1 MLDDLLGKTA
11 LKDRIEELEEEVES
25 LEEQLAAEERRRKE
39 AVTDKQEADRRVN
52 RLEDKVEELRDRLDK
67 EGKGEE
73 GTEFRVAKAVRD
85 STLADVLD
93 LLESSESGEEALTTV
108 YAAEGDTFPDEFEA
122 ETTGLFRR
130 VELERGLVAFGD
142 DAGIVRAALVP
153 PLAVDETRVDHGS
166 SFALDRSLFE
176 LPEPYAVV
184 VVRSDEYAG
193 GVYDGERVAFSSL
206 SSDVKSKHSKGG
218 FSQSRFER
226 GHDEAVKEHIRD
238 AVEEFEETVAGHE
251 PERVFVTGES
261 RVVSRFAEEV
271 GVDAPVLERT
281 ADATGSGEELLR
293 RGYDSVRSARLYVV

>member
-11 LKDRIEELEEEVES
+11 LKDRIEKLEDEVQS
-25 LEEQLAAEERRRKE
+25 LEKQLTAEERRRKE

-52 RLEDKVEELRDRLDK
+52 ELEDKVEELRDRLEKAGGD
-67 EGKGEE
+67 EE
-73 GTEFRVAKAVRD
+73 GADFRVARAVRD

-93 LLESSESGEEALTTV
+93 LLESSKSGEESLTTV
-108 YAAEGDTFPDEFEA
+108 YATEGDTVPDEFEA
-122 ETTGLFRR
+122 ETTGLLRH
-130 VELERGLVAFGD
+130 LESDRGLVAFGD
-142 DAGIVRAALVP
+142 DVGVVRAAVVP
-153 PLAVDETRVDHGS
+153 PLEVGENRVEHGS

-176 LPEPYAVV
+176 LPEPYAVA

-238 AVEEFEETVAGHE
+238 AAEEFEETVGGYG
-251 PERVFVTGES
+251 PERVFVAGES
-261 RVVSRFAEEV
+261 RMVSRFAEEV
-271 GVDAPVLERT
+271 NLDTPVVERT